1 MKTPQEIA
9 VSSMSN
15 AQKRMSVLIIAVM
28 FFVFG
33 FVTWINAILI
43 PYFKLSFDLNHFQSY
58 LVAFAFYIA
67 YLLMSLPSGYLL
79 KRFGFKTGMMIGF
92 FVMALGAFLFVPA
105 GAVRS
110 YPLFLLGLFTLGIGL
125 SVLQTA
131 ANPYVTILG
140 DKERAAQRFS
150 IMGICNKLAG
160 IIAPILFAAI
170 ILKPEDKAFFESINS
185 LTPSQKDLALNE
197 LVQRVMVPYA
207 IVGCVLIA
215 LGTLIK
221 LSPLPEINTED
232 ENQIDLTGLST
243 NAKKSILDFPHLVL
257 GSVAIFFH
265 VGSQVIAVDSI
276 INYAQHHGL
285 TFYEAKAFPSY
296 TLSATIVGYLLG
308 IFLIPRYL
316 TQLTA
321 LRFCTCLG
329 LMLSI
334 GMLILSQKVQ
344 LFGYQ
349 TDISVWLLVLMGF
362 ANSMIWAGVWP
373 LAMSDLGKF
382 LKIGASL
389 LVMALCGNA
398 IIPMIY
404 GYFADQIGLREAYWV
419 LLPCYVYLIYYAF
432 YGFKLRSWKKS

>member
-1 MKTPQEIA
+1 
-9 VSSMSN
+9 
-15 AQKRMSVLIIAVM
+15 
-28 FFVFG
+28 
-33 FVTWINAILI
+33 
-43 PYFKLSFDLNHFQSY
+43 
-58 LVAFAFYIA
+58 
-67 YLLMSLPSGYLL
+67 
-79 KRFGFKTGMMIGF
+79 
-92 FVMALGAFLFVPA
+92 
-105 GAVRS
+105 
-110 YPLFLLGLFTLGIGL
+110 
-125 SVLQTA
+125 
-131 ANPYVTILG
+131 
-140 DKERAAQRFS
+140 
-150 IMGICNKLAG
+150 
-160 IIAPILFAAI
+160 
-170 ILKPEDKAFFESINS
+170 
-185 LTPSQKDLALNE
+185 
-197 LVQRVMVPYA
+197 VMVPYA